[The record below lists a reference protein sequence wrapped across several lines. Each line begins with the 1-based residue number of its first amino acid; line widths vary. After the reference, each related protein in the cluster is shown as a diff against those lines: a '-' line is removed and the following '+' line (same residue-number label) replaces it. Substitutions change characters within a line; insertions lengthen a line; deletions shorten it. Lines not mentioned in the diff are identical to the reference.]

1 VEASSST
8 VRPLTALERICASD
22 SGLRRYRKVAK
33 CPGLCRL
40 KITSCSAVGRVHEK
54 MFRLILMKRTRLS
67 PFSTRSDHLLA
78 GSLSGGQQQ
87 MLAISCAL
95 MSRPSVVLLDGPS
108 MGLSPLL
115 IDQVFEAITT
125 LRTKG
130 LTVLLVEQNASLAL
144 SIADDA
150 CVMETGRIV
159 SQRNRK

>member
-1 VEASSST
+1 
-8 VRPLTALERICASD
+8 
-22 SGLRRYRKVAK
+22 
-33 CPGLCRL
+33 
-40 KITSCSAVGRVHEK
+40 
-54 MFRLILMKRTRLS
+54 
-67 PFSTRSDHLLA
+67 
-78 GSLSGGQQQ
+78 

>member
-1 VEASSST
+1 
-8 VRPLTALERICASD
+8 
-22 SGLRRYRKVAK
+22 
-33 CPGLCRL
+33 
-40 KITSCSAVGRVHEK
+40 
-54 MFRLILMKRTRLS
+54 
-67 PFSTRSDHLLA
+67 
-78 GSLSGGQQQ
+78 
-87 MLAISCAL
+87 
-95 MSRPSVVLLDGPS
+95 

-159 SQRNRK
+159 SQRNGK